1 MKTLKYLFAFMLP
14 LFAMA
19 TISSCSED
27 EASYS
32 PASVPAGAQVYFHSS
47 NAAVVDLEAA
57 EGTFELLV
65 ARIDTT
71 NSVSVPV
78 TLKCDSLDGY
88 FTLVNENVEF
98 AAGEAQATVTVS
110 YDGAAVLDTL
120 GYANYVDVVVAVVD
134 EANSTAYGITEMT
147 ISVNI
152 PEPWSDWAPVNKEGT
167 GTYTYTNFFSGV
179 DPERPVYYREFL
191 LNDVDAQFRVEGV
204 YYGVDLII
212 DYDRKTGNCQVKPQ
226 YVGYDNSS
234 GSIYVT
240 DMPHFMDGL
249 TYDKYPCTYDKETGT
264 FSLTTIYSTM
274 ENIEGNTG
282 SYWGSYG
289 PEIIQL
295 DGFYV
300 PDTSVGLEY
309 LGVFTNA
316 AGESSAVVSVDLGV
330 DADSC
335 RVAMFDSYS
344 EENLAALLAG
354 EVEYT
359 VLKASNYV
367 SFPVEASGS
376 KTAIAITYVGE
387 EPTEAN
393 KLTFKVVLGEIT
405 ADEITGAPIENYE
418 GEWSVT
424 ATWKGEVS
432 SYVGNIQQVEID
444 GDVYLLGTGFS
455 GPVGAGIGY
464 DDSFLML
471 YDAETGLITMPA
483 QNCADLEYDGNTYN
497 TILGLCDSE
506 SGQIYGSGALVG
518 GFNKDGKIVFT
529 NHPDNSV
536 QYDSWMFYAIDFSVI
551 SDFIGLELAPAT
563 EASEA
568 PAKALKLRGFNGGLT
583 FVKKPIVVEADEN
596 AKSF

>member
-300 PDTSVGLEY
+300 PDTSVGLLY

-335 RVAMFDSYS
+335 RVAMVDEFNQ
-344 EENLAALLAG
+344 ENLAALLSG
-354 EVEYT
+354 EIEYT
-359 VLKASNYV
+359 KLKESNFV
-367 SFPVEASGS
+367 SFPVDATSS
-376 KTAIAITYVGE
+376 KTVIAVSYVGE
-387 EPTEAN
+387 EPAEYNSVKFT
-393 KLTFKVVLGEIT
+393 VVVGGGSAYDML
-405 ADEITGAPIENYE
+405 DGAPIENYE
-418 GEWSVT
+418 GDWNVITSWPGIEPYTVP
-424 ATWKGEVS
+424 
-432 SYVGNIQQVEID
+432 GNIQVIEME
-444 GDVYLLGTGFS
+444 GETYLLCTGFAD
-455 GPVGAGIGY
+455 AGSLGY

-471 YDAETGLITMPA
+471 YDAETGLITLPA
-483 QNCADLEYDGNTYN
+483 QNVADFEYQGASYPVTLYLGNTE
-497 TILGLCDSE
+497 TM
-506 SGQIYGSGALVG
+506 QIFGGALVG
-518 GFNKDGKIVFT
+518 GFVDGKIVFVNDLENT
-529 NHPDNSV
+529 YEANSWIFYQPDLG
-536 QYDSWMFYAIDFSVI
+536 AISYFN
-551 SDFIGLELAPAT
+551 GLELTAAT

-568 PAKALKLRGFNGGLT
+568 PAKASKVRAFNGGLT
-583 FVKKPIVVEADEN
+583 LIKKPIVVGADEN
-596 AKSF
+596 EKSF